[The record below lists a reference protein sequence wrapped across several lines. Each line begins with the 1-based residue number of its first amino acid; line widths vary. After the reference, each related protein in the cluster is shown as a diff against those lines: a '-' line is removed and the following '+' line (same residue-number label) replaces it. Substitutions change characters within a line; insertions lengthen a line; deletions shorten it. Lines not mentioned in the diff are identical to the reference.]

1 MIYIKQVSFD
11 LTDACISSAIIEMTI
26 AETDKPKDNH
36 LQGGVLMLDTEN
48 IIAQVLTGGAA
59 LADAVSEE
67 FVLAVTAA
75 YLCGVEAGK
84 LAAQSAA

>member
-1 MIYIKQVSFD
+1 
-11 LTDACISSAIIEMTI
+11 
-26 AETDKPKDNH
+26 
-36 LQGGVLMLDTEN
+36 MLDTEN
-48 IIAQVLTGGAA
+48 IIKQVLIDGAA

>member
-1 MIYIKQVSFD
+1 
-11 LTDACISSAIIEMTI
+11 
-26 AETDKPKDNH
+26 
-36 LQGGVLMLDTEN
+36 MLDTDK
-48 IIAQVLTGGAA
+48 IINQVLTDGAA

-84 LAAQSAA
+84 LAAQGAA

>member
-1 MIYIKQVSFD
+1 MS
-11 LTDACISSAIIEMTI
+11 
-26 AETDKPKDNH
+26 
-36 LQGGVLMLDTEN
+36 DTEN
-48 IIAQVLTGGAA
+48 IITQVLTDSAA

-75 YLCGVEAGK
+75 YLCGVKAGK